1 MVKKAVLTFI
11 FGADKEILREPLV
24 VDDDVRYVCVTDQP
38 LKSDV
43 WEIRREYFPFVK
55 SDRDKVALVKMQ
67 PFNFVDSEQVVT
79 IDGSLQ
85 IKAHLGPLFDE
96 AARYP
101 IGLKRHPLRANLEQ
115 ELPFWVGRGM
125 PKETIH
131 EFEMMADRDG
141 LSLSRVP
148 LFEGC
153 VIAWRNTAFS
163 HALGR
168 SILKLMERLGDGQN
182 KLITNQCALSYVL
195 KQIYTQTLSY
205 YSIDQHKLF
214 NRFFHNTYSENL
226 T

>member
-1 MVKKAVLTFI
+1 MKKAVLTFV

-24 VDDDVRYVCVTDQP
+24 VDDGVRYVCVTDQP

-43 WEIRREYFPFVK
+43 WEIQREYFPFVK

-67 PFNFVDSEQVVT
+67 PFKYVDAEQVVT
-79 IDGSLQ
+79 
-85 IKAHLGPLFDE
+85 
-96 AARYP
+96 
-101 IGLKRHPLRANLEQ
+101 NLEQ

-125 PKETIH
+125 PRETIR
-131 EFEMMADRDG
+131 EFERMAEKDG
-141 LSLSRVP
+141 VSLSKIP

-195 KQIYTQTLSY
+195 KQMAPHTTTYC
-205 YSIDQHKLF
+205 IDQHKF
-214 NRFFHNTYSENL
+214 FKRFFHNSFNENL

>member
-24 VDDDVRYVCVTDQP
+24 VDDGIRYVCVTDQP

-55 SDRDKVALVKMQ
+55 SDRDKVAIVKMQ
-67 PFNFVDSEQVVT
+67 PFKFVDAEQVVT

-96 AARYP
+96 AARHP

-131 EFEMMADRDG
+131 EFERMAEKDG
-141 LSLSRVP
+141 LSLSRIP

-168 SILKLMERLGDGQN
+168 SVLKLMERLGDGQN

-195 KQIYTQTLSY
+195 KQMCPQALTYC
-205 YSIDQHKLF
+205 IDQHKF
-214 NRFFHNTYSENL
+214 FKRFFHNTFSENL

>member
-43 WEIRREYFPFVK
+43 WEIQRECFPFVK

-67 PFNFVDSEQVVT
+67 PFKYVDAEQVVT

-96 AARYP
+96 AARHP
-101 IGLKRHPLRANLEQ
+101 IGLKRHPLRSNLEQ

-131 EFEMMADRDG
+131 EFEMMAEKDG

-168 SILKLMERLGDGQN
+168 SVLKLMERLGDGQN

-195 KQIYTQTLSY
+195 KQIYPHTLTTY
-205 YSIDQHKLF
+205 YIDQHKF
-214 NRFFHNTYSENL
+214 FKRFFHNTYSENL